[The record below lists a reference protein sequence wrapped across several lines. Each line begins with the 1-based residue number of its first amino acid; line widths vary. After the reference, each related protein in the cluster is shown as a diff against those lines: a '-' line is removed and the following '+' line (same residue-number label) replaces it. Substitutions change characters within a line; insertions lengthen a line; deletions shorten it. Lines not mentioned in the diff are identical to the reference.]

1 MPPLFNLVTLTFLLG
16 ATQGVFLAVL
26 LFNKPGNRT
35 ANRLLALLMIAYSAF
50 IAEAALS
57 RTGLGYNFPHLL
69 GLAAG
74 AIYLVGPLHYLYAR
88 SLISPEFSV
97 RRFHLLH
104 FLPFVAFYGSLL
116 FPYYLLSGAEKIA
129 YFQSLESQGPPPLIL
144 LLGWMVLV
152 QGVVYLILTL
162 QLLKTHIHRIKDT
175 FSSVD
180 RINLRW
186 LKNITLMSLALWG
199 LGLVI
204 EILQFFDIAPLFD
217 LSVPVTAALLI
228 YAMGY
233 LGLRQ
238 PEIFSGTSGLKEF
251 KYQRS
256 GLTPE
261 RARDLHKKIVRF
273 METEKPFTDSD
284 IKLGQLARHLA
295 TSPNH
300 LSQVINE
307 TFQQNFFD
315 FINRYRIEEAKRLL
329 MDPAHQHL
337 TLLSIAY
344 DVGFNSKSAFNA
356 AFKKHAHMTPSQFRN
371 TVQV

>member
-1 MPPLFNLVTLTFLLG
+1 MAPFNLVTLIFLLG

-26 LFNKPGNRT
+26 LFNKPGNKT

-74 AIYLVGPLHYLYAR
+74 AIFLVGPLHYLYGR

-104 FLPFVAFYGSLL
+104 FLPFVAFYGALL

-129 YFQSLESQGPPPLIL
+129 FFQSLETQGPPPLIL
-144 LLGWMVLV
+144 FFGWMVLV
-152 QGVVYLILTL
+152 QGVVYLMLTL
-162 QLLKTHIHRIKDT
+162 QLLKIHTRRIKDA

-180 RINLRW
+180 KVNLRW

-204 EILQFFDIAPLFD
+204 EFLQLFDIAPLFD

-261 RARDLHKKIVRF
+261 REHDLHERLVRF
-273 METEKPFTDSD
+273 MQTKKPFTDSD
-284 IKLGQLARHLA
+284 IKLGQLAQLLA

-300 LSQVINE
+300 LSQVIN
-307 TFQQNFFD
+307 TKCQQNFFD
-315 FINRYRIEEAKRLL
+315 FINRYRIEDAKRLL
-329 MDPAHQHL
+329 LDPDHQQM

-356 AFKKHAHMTPSQFRN
+356 AFKKHADMTPSQFRN
-371 TVQV
+371 TAQM